1 MQWARSRPRDVERKP
16 GPQWIERFLKLVTVK

>member
-1 MQWARSRPRDVERKP
+1 MHWARSRPTKAERRP